1 MKKIKFCLTSVLALV
16 LAVSNSIP
24 LYAKECKN
32 SQIEATESL
41 LVVSDTEQYHAIMK
55 DVSTDSHASIYD
67 VEENGVVYRMVID
80 NYHDQV
86 IVDGIPYRYQQFEEA
101 LKVQSSALTNSQY
114 QNKSEDYALVNILKK
129 FPVYRC
135 TACGLSP
142 VAAPSS
148 GYTEKYRYVGDKNA
162 TVELILT
169 AAGYAAAAKKL
180 GIPVNY
186 VKDLFKALISLG
198 YTKYGSVNVHYSLY
212 QCSHTRCPR
221 AYKDKKVFKET
232 GDVYYNTYYAFNPY

>member
-1 MKKIKFCLTSVLALV
+1 MKKIKFCLTSVLVLV

-86 IVDGIPYRYQQFEEA
+86 IVDGISYRYQQFEEA
-101 LKVQSSALTNSQY
+101 LKV
-114 QNKSEDYALVNILKK
+114 
-129 FPVYRC
+129 
-135 TACGLSP
+135 
-142 VAAPSS
+142 
-148 GYTEKYRYVGDKNA
+148 
-162 TVELILT
+162 
-169 AAGYAAAAKKL
+169 
-180 GIPVNY
+180 
-186 VKDLFKALISLG
+186 
-198 YTKYGSVNVHYSLY
+198 
-212 QCSHTRCPR
+212 
-221 AYKDKKVFKET
+221 
-232 GDVYYNTYYAFNPY
+232 